1 VNWPLLITLV
11 LYFVILAAIGLRFC
25 RKNETIEGYLLG
37 SRGLGAWVTAFS
49 TQASDMSGWLL
60 MALPGTVYL
69 NGLPDAWI
77 ALGLIAGTYL
87 NWRFVAARLRV
98 YTEKTGTLTLPC
110 FFESRFRDP
119 TGLIRVLSA
128 VLILIFFT
136 IYTSSGMV
144 SAGKLLDSIF
154 DGMGYTWAVFL
165 GGGIVIAYTLLGG
178 YLAVCWTDLF
188 QGILMVF
195 AVVIIPV
202 LAFRQVGGVEGIDR
216 AMATKGLS
224 TTLIPTGVPW
234 PLLAVCSSMAWGLG
248 YFGQPHILVRFMSVR
263 SLQKLRQSRR
273 IAMAWVVVSLAGAVV
288 IGLIAIALFEQL
300 PKGEEERVCIY
311 MIRQVVGPWLQGV
324 LFAAILAAIMSTI
337 DSQLLVSASA
347 LSEDLYRKVLHR
359 TPTPGQVVWISRT
372 SVMVISVIAVILA
385 LPKDSRIL
393 KIVAYAWGG
402 FGASLGPVVL
412 FALFS
417 RRTTWVSALAGMITG
432 AGVLWVWKAVGLGE
446 QLYEIVPGFFANG
459 LVIWVVNRVHGQ
471 QDPQILRRHEE
482 VVAMADRRAVS

>member
-1 VNWPLLITLV
+1 MNWPLLITLV
-11 LYFVILAAIGLRFC
+11 LYFVTLMAIGLRFC

-37 SRGLGAWVTAFS
+37 GRGLGAWVTAFS
-49 TQASDMSGWLL
+49 AQASDMSGWLL

-77 ALGLIAGTYL
+77 ALGLILGTYL

-119 TGLIRVLSA
+119 TGLLRVLSA

-178 YLAVCWTDLF
+178 FLAVCWTDLF
-188 QGILMVF
+188 QGVLMVF
-195 AVVIIPV
+195 AVVIIPI
-202 LAFRQVGGVEGIDR
+202 LAFKQVGGTAAIGN
-216 AMATKGLS
+216 AMAAKGLS
-224 TTLIPTGVPW
+224 MTLIPSGVSW
-234 PLLAVCSSMAWGLG
+234 PLLAICSSAAWGLG
-248 YFGQPHILVRFMSVR
+248 YFGQPHILARFMGARSVSTLHR
-263 SLQKLRQSRR
+263 SRR
-273 IAMAWVVVSLAGAVV
+273 IAVAWVVLSLAGAVV
-288 IGLIAIALFEQL
+288 IGLIGIAMFEQL
-300 PKGEEERVCIY
+300 PKGEEERICIY
-311 MIRQVVGPWLQGV
+311 MIRRVLGPWLQGI
-324 LFAAILAAIMSTI
+324 LFAAILAAVMSTI

-347 LSEDLYRKVLHR
+347 LSQDLYGKVLHR
-359 TPTPGQVVWISRT
+359 TPTQRQVVWISRGC
-372 SVMVISVIAVILA
+372 VMVISVIAVVLA
-385 LPKDSRIL
+385 LPRDSRIL
-393 KIVAYAWGG
+393 RIVAYAWGG

-417 RRTTWVSALAGMITG
+417 RRTTWVSALAGMVTG
-432 AGVLWVWKAVGLGE
+432 AGVLWAWKAAGLDD
-446 QLYEIVPGFFANG
+446 QLYEIVPGFLANG
-459 LVIWVVNRVHGQ
+459 LVIWVVNRFHGQ
-471 QDPQILRRHEE
+471 GDPQILRQHEE
-482 VVAMADRRAVS
+482 VIAVVDKREAS